1 MYEIEL
7 KAWVDD
13 IPSTEE
19 KINSFAKYIG
29 LTEKRDTYW
38 RKKNSEVGIRIRQET
53 GKPIIATWKQKN
65 LKDGSVEINTEREF
79 VIGSTEF
86 TNDTIPN
93 DKNAESFKNA
103 LDTFESFLK
112 TSDFEISLQKYKS
125 TKTWHH
131 KTEEFDLITIE
142 ISYVEFLGHF
152 IEIEILSEKNDDETI
167 SMAQNCLHETLQK
180 CGISKDRIET
190 RYYWQLLKEKSGIAG
205 QER

>member
-13 IPSTEE
+13 VPATENKLNE
-19 KINSFAKYIG
+19 FAKYIG
-29 LTEKRDTYW
+29 LTEKHDTYW
-38 RKKNSEVGIRIRQET
+38 RKKNTEIGIRIRQET

-65 LKDGSVEINTEREF
+65 LKDGNVEINTEREF

-86 TNDTIPN
+86 INDTIPN
-93 DKNAESFKNA
+93 DKNAESLKNA
-103 LDTFESFLK
+103 LDTFESFLQ

-125 TKTWHH
+125 TKTWQH

-142 ISYVEFLGHF
+142 ISYVETLGHF

-180 CGISKDRIET
+180 CGINKDRIET
-190 RYYWQLLKEKSGIAG
+190 RYYWQLLKGE
-205 QER
+205 E

>member
-1 MYEIEL
+1 
-7 KAWVDD
+7 VDD
-13 IPSTEE
+13 VPTTEN
-19 KINSFAKYIG
+19 KINEFAKYIG
-29 LTEKRDTYW
+29 LTEKHDTYW
-38 RKKNSEVGIRIRQET
+38 RKKNTEIGIRIRQET
-53 GKPIIATWKQKN
+53 GKPIIATWKEKN
-65 LKDGSVEINTEREF
+65 LRQNDFELNTEREF
-79 VIGSTEF
+79 IIASTDF

-93 DKNAESFKNA
+93 DKNVNSLKIA
-103 LDTFESFLK
+103 LSNFEDFLK

-180 CGISKDRIET
+180 CRISKDRIET
-190 RYYWQLLKEKSGIAG
+190 RYYWQLLKEKSGIAE

>member
-13 IPSTEE
+13 IPATEN
-19 KINSFAKYIG
+19 KINEFAKYIG

-38 RKKNSEVGIRIRQET
+38 RKKNTEIGIRIRQET

-65 LKDGSVEINTEREF
+65 LRQNEFEVNTEREF
-79 VIGSTEF
+79 IIGSTDF
-86 TNDTIPN
+86 AKDTIPN
-93 DKNAESFKNA
+93 KKNETSLKSA
-103 LDTFESFLK
+103 LSNFEDFLK

-152 IEIEILSEKNDDETI
+152 IEIEIISEKNDDETI

-180 CGISKDRIET
+180 CGINKDRIET
-190 RYYWQLLKEKSGIAG
+190 RYYWQLLKGE
-205 QER
+205 E

>member
-13 IPSTEE
+13 IPATEN
-19 KINSFAKYIG
+19 KINEFAKYIG
-29 LTEKRDTYW
+29 LTEKHDTYW
-38 RKKNSEVGIRIRQET
+38 RKKNTEIGIRIRQET

-65 LKDGSVEINTEREF
+65 LRQNDFELNTEREF
-79 VIGSTEF
+79 IIASTDF

-93 DKNAESFKNA
+93 DKNVNSLKIA
-103 LDTFESFLK
+103 LSNFEDFLK

-131 KTEEFDLITIE
+131 KTEEFNLITIE

-167 SMAQNCLHETLQK
+167 SMAQKELHETLQK

-190 RYYWQLLKEKSGIAG
+190 RYYWQLLKGE
-205 QER
+205 E

>member
-13 IPSTEE
+13 IPATEN
-19 KINSFAKYIG
+19 KINEFAKYIG

-38 RKKNSEVGIRIRQET
+38 RKKNTEIGIRIRQET

-65 LKDGSVEINTEREF
+65 LRQNEFEVNTEREF
-79 VIGSTEF
+79 IIGSTDF
-86 TNDTIPN
+86 AKDTIPN
-93 DKNAESFKNA
+93 KKNETSLKSA
-103 LDTFESFLK
+103 LSNFEDFLK

-180 CGISKDRIET
+180 CGINKDRIET
-190 RYYWQLLKEKSGIAG
+190 RYYWQLLKGKA
-205 QER
+205 

>member
-13 IPSTEE
+13 IPATEN
-19 KINSFAKYIG
+19 KINEFAKYIG
-29 LTEKRDTYW
+29 LTEKHDTYW
-38 RKKNSEVGIRIRQET
+38 RKKNTEVGIRIRQET
-53 GKPIIATWKQKN
+53 GKPIIATWKEKN
-65 LKDGSVEINTEREF
+65 LRQNDFELNTEREF

-86 TNDTIPN
+86 TNETIPN

-103 LDTFESFLK
+103 LDTFEDFLK

-131 KTEEFDLITIE
+131 NTEEFNLITIE

-152 IEIEILSEKNDDETI
+152 IEIEILSEKNDDETVAK
-167 SMAQNCLHETLQK
+167 AQNCLHQTLQK
-180 CGISKDRIET
+180 CGISKEKIET
-190 RYYWQLLKEKSGIAG
+190 RFYWQLLKE
-205 QER
+205 R

>member
-13 IPSTEE
+13 IPATEN
-19 KINSFAKYIG
+19 KINEFAKYIG

-38 RKKNSEVGIRIRQET
+38 RKKNTEIGIRIRQET

-65 LKDGSVEINTEREF
+65 LRQNEFEVNTEREF
-79 VIGSTEF
+79 IIGSTDF
-86 TNDTIPN
+86 AKDTIPN
-93 DKNAESFKNA
+93 KKNETSLKSA
-103 LDTFESFLK
+103 LSNFEDFLK

-125 TKTWHH
+125 TKTWKY

-190 RYYWQLLKEKSGIAG
+190 RYYWQLLKGE
-205 QER
+205 E

>member
-13 IPSTEE
+13 IPATEN
-19 KINSFAKYIG
+19 KINEFAKYIG

-38 RKKNSEVGIRIRQET
+38 RKKNTEIGIRIRQET

-65 LKDGSVEINTEREF
+65 LRQNEFEVNTEREF
-79 VIGSTEF
+79 IIGSTDF
-86 TNDTIPN
+86 AKDTIQN
-93 DKNAESFKNA
+93 KKNETSLKSA
-103 LDTFESFLK
+103 LSNFEDFLK

-131 KTEEFDLITIE
+131 KTEEFNLITIE

-180 CGISKDRIET
+180 CGINKDRIET
-190 RYYWQLLKEKSGIAG
+190 RYYWQLLKGE
-205 QER
+205 E

>member
-13 IPSTEE
+13 VPATEN
-19 KINSFAKYIG
+19 KINEFAKYIG
-29 LTEKRDTYW
+29 LTEKHDTYW
-38 RKKNSEVGIRIRQET
+38 RKKNSEISIRIRQET
-53 GKPIIATWKQKN
+53 GKPIIATWKEKN

-86 TNDTIPN
+86 TNETIPN

-125 TKTWHH
+125 TKTWHYQ
-131 KTEEFDLITIE
+131 TEEFNLITIE

-152 IEIEILSEKNDDETI
+152 IEIEILSEKNDDETVTK
-167 SMAQNCLHETLQK
+167 AQNCLHETLQK
-180 CGISKDRIET
+180 CGINKDRIET
-190 RYYWQLLKEKSGIAG
+190 RYYWQLLKE
-205 QER
+205 R

>member
-13 IPSTEE
+13 IPATET
-19 KINSFAKYIG
+19 KINEFAKYIG

-38 RKKNSEVGIRIRQET
+38 RKKNTEIGIRIRQET

-65 LKDGSVEINTEREF
+65 LRQNEFEVNTEREF
-79 VIGSTEF
+79 IIGSTDF
-86 TNDTIPN
+86 AKDTIPN
-93 DKNAESFKNA
+93 KKNETSLKSA
-103 LDTFESFLK
+103 LSNFEDFLK

-180 CGISKDRIET
+180 CGINKDRIET
-190 RYYWQLLKEKSGIAG
+190 RYYWQLLKGE
-205 QER
+205 E

>member
-38 RKKNSEVGIRIRQET
+38 RKKNTEIGIRIRQET

-65 LKDGSVEINTEREF
+65 LRQNDFELNTEREF
-79 VIGSTEF
+79 IIGSTDF
-86 TNDTIPN
+86 AKDTIPN
-93 DKNAESFKNA
+93 KKNETSLKSA
-103 LDTFESFLK
+103 LSNFEDFLK
-112 TSDFEISLQKYKS
+112 SSDFEISLQKYKS

-142 ISYVEFLGHF
+142 ISYVESLGYF
-152 IEIEILSEKNDDETI
+152 IEIEILSEKNDDETVAK
-167 SMAQNCLHETLQK
+167 AQNCIHQTLQK
-180 CGISKDRIET
+180 CGISKEKIET
-190 RYYWQLLKEKSGIAG
+190 RFYWQLLKGKA
-205 QER
+205 

>member
-13 IPSTEE
+13 IPATEN
-19 KINSFAKYIG
+19 KINEFAKYIG

-38 RKKNSEVGIRIRQET
+38 RKKNTEIGIRIRQET

-65 LKDGSVEINTEREF
+65 LRQNEFEVNTEREF
-79 VIGSTEF
+79 IIGSTDF
-86 TNDTIPN
+86 AKDTIPN
-93 DKNAESFKNA
+93 KKNETSLKSA
-103 LDTFESFLK
+103 LSNFEDFLK

-125 TKTWHH
+125 TKTWQH

-167 SMAQNCLHETLQK
+167 SMAQNCLRKTLQK
-180 CGISKDRIET
+180 CGINKDRIET
-190 RYYWQLLKEKSGIAG
+190 RYYWQLLKGEK
-205 QER
+205 

>member
-13 IPSTEE
+13 IPATEN
-19 KINSFAKYIG
+19 KINEFAKYIG

-38 RKKNSEVGIRIRQET
+38 RKKNTEIGIRIRQET

-65 LKDGSVEINTEREF
+65 LRQNEFEINTEREF
-79 VIGSTEF
+79 IIGSTDF
-86 TNDTIPN
+86 AKDTIPN
-93 DKNAESFKNA
+93 KKNETSLKSA
-103 LDTFESFLK
+103 LSNFEDFLK
-112 TSDFEISLQKYKS
+112 SSDFEISLQKYKS
-125 TKTWHH
+125 TKTWKH

-152 IEIEILSEKNDDETI
+152 IEIEILSEKNDDEII

-180 CGISKDRIET
+180 CGINKDRIET
-190 RYYWQLLKEKSGIAG
+190 RYYWQLLKGE
-205 QER
+205 E

>member
-13 IPSTEE
+13 IPATEN
-19 KINSFAKYIG
+19 KINEFAKYIG

-38 RKKNSEVGIRIRQET
+38 RKKNTEIGIRIRQET

-65 LKDGSVEINTEREF
+65 LRQNEFEVNTEREF
-79 VIGSTEF
+79 IIGSTDF
-86 TNDTIPN
+86 AKDTIPN
-93 DKNAESFKNA
+93 KKNETSLKTA
-103 LDTFESFLK
+103 LSNFEDFLK

-152 IEIEILSEKNDDETI
+152 IEIEIISEKNDDETI

-180 CGISKDRIET
+180 CGINKDRIET
-190 RYYWQLLKEKSGIAG
+190 RYYWQLLKGE
-205 QER
+205 E

>member
-13 IPSTEE
+13 VPTTEN
-19 KINSFAKYIG
+19 KINEFAKYIG
-29 LTEKRDTYW
+29 LTEKHDTYW
-38 RKKNSEVGIRIRQET
+38 RKKNTEIGIRIRQET
-53 GKPIIATWKQKN
+53 GKPIIATWKEKN
-65 LKDGSVEINTEREF
+65 LKDSSVEINTEREF

-86 TNDTIPN
+86 TNETIPN

-125 TKTWHH
+125 TKTWHYQ
-131 KTEEFDLITIE
+131 TEEFNLITIE
-142 ISYVEFLGHF
+142 ISYVEFLGYF
-152 IEIEILSEKNDDETI
+152 IEIEILSEKNDDGTVTK
-167 SMAQNCLHETLQK
+167 AQKELHETLQK

-190 RYYWQLLKEKSGIAG
+190 RYYWQLLKGEV
-205 QER
+205 

>member
-7 KAWVDD
+7 KACVDD
-13 IPSTEE
+13 IPATEN
-19 KINSFAKYIG
+19 KINEFAKYIG

-38 RKKNSEVGIRIRQET
+38 RKKNTELGIRIRQET

-65 LKDGSVEINTEREF
+65 LRQNEFEVNTEREF
-79 VIGSTEF
+79 IIASTDF
-86 TNDTIPN
+86 AKDTIPN
-93 DKNAESFKNA
+93 KKNETSLKSA
-103 LDTFESFLK
+103 LSNFEDFLK

-125 TKTWHH
+125 TKTWQH

-180 CGISKDRIET
+180 CGINKDRIET
-190 RYYWQLLKEKSGIAG
+190 RYYWQLLKGE
-205 QER
+205 E

>member
-13 IPSTEE
+13 IPATEN
-19 KINSFAKYIG
+19 KINEFAKYIG

-38 RKKNSEVGIRIRQET
+38 RKKNTEIGIRIRQET

-65 LKDGSVEINTEREF
+65 LRQNEFEVNTEREF
-79 VIGSTEF
+79 IIGSTDF
-86 TNDTIPN
+86 AKDTIPN
-93 DKNAESFKNA
+93 KKNETSLKSA
-103 LDTFESFLK
+103 LSNFEDFLK

-131 KTEEFDLITIE
+131 KTEKFNLITIE
-142 ISYVEFLGHF
+142 ISYVEFLGYF

-167 SMAQNCLHETLQK
+167 TKAQNCLHQTLQK
-180 CGISKDRIET
+180 CGISKEKIET
-190 RYYWQLLKEKSGIAG
+190 RFYWKLLKGKS
-205 QER
+205 

>member
-13 IPSTEE
+13 IPATEN
-19 KINSFAKYIG
+19 KINEFAKYIG
-29 LTEKRDTYW
+29 LTEKHDTYW
-38 RKKNSEVGIRIRQET
+38 RKKNTEIGIRIRQET

-65 LKDGSVEINTEREF
+65 LRQNDFELNTEREF
-79 VIGSTEF
+79 IIGSTDF
-86 TNDTIPN
+86 AKDTIPN
-93 DKNAESFKNA
+93 KKNETSLKSA
-103 LDTFESFLK
+103 LSNFEDFLK

-131 KTEEFDLITIE
+131 KTEESDLITIE
-142 ISYVEFLGHF
+142 ISYVESLGYF

-180 CGISKDRIET
+180 CGINKDRIET
-190 RYYWQLLKEKSGIAG
+190 RYYWQLLKGKA
-205 QER
+205 

>member
-19 KINSFAKYIG
+19 KINEFAKYIG
-29 LTEKRDTYW
+29 LTEKHDTYW

-65 LKDGSVEINTEREF
+65 LRQNDFELNTEREF
-79 VIGSTEF
+79 VIASTDF

-93 DKNAESFKNA
+93 KKNETSLKSA
-103 LDTFESFLK
+103 LSNFEDFLK

-142 ISYVEFLGHF
+142 ISYVEFLGYF
-152 IEIEILSEKNDDETI
+152 IEIEILSEKNDDETVAK
-167 SMAQNCLHETLQK
+167 AQNCLHQTLQK
-180 CGISKDRIET
+180 CGISKEKIET
-190 RYYWQLLKEKSGIAG
+190 RFYWQLLKGEV
-205 QER
+205 

>member
-13 IPSTEE
+13 VPATEN
-19 KINSFAKYIG
+19 KINEFAKYIG
-29 LTEKRDTYW
+29 LTEKHDTYW
-38 RKKNSEVGIRIRQET
+38 RKKNSEVRIRIRQET
-53 GKPIIATWKQKN
+53 GKPIIATWKEKN

-93 DKNAESFKNA
+93 DKNAESLKNA

-125 TKTWHH
+125 TKTWHYQ
-131 KTEEFDLITIE
+131 TEEFNLITIE
-142 ISYVEFLGHF
+142 ISYVETLGHF
-152 IEIEILSEKNDDETI
+152 IEIEILSEKNDDETVAK
-167 SMAQNCLHETLQK
+167 AQNCLHKTLQK
-180 CGISKDRIET
+180 CGISKDKIET
-190 RYYWQLLKEKSGIAG
+190 RYYWQLLKGE
-205 QER
+205 E

>member
-13 IPSTEE
+13 IPATEN
-19 KINSFAKYIG
+19 KINEFAKYIG
-29 LTEKRDTYW
+29 LTEKHDTYW
-38 RKKNSEVGIRIRQET
+38 RKKNTEIGIRIRQET

-65 LKDGSVEINTEREF
+65 LRQNEFEVNTEREF
-79 VIGSTEF
+79 IIGSTDF
-86 TNDTIPN
+86 AKDTIPN
-93 DKNAESFKNA
+93 KKNETSLKSA
-103 LDTFESFLK
+103 LSNFEDFLK
-112 TSDFEISLQKYKS
+112 TSNFEISLQKYKS

-167 SMAQNCLHETLQK
+167 SMAQKELHKTLQK
-180 CGISKDRIET
+180 CGISKEKIET
-190 RYYWQLLKEKSGIAG
+190 RFYWQLLKGKS
-205 QER
+205 

>member
-19 KINSFAKYIG
+19 KINEFAKYIG
-29 LTEKRDTYW
+29 LTEKHDTYW

-53 GKPIIATWKQKN
+53 GKPIIATWKEKN
-65 LKDGSVEINTEREF
+65 LRQNDFELNTEREF

-86 TNDTIPN
+86 TNETIPN

-103 LDTFESFLK
+103 LDTFEDFLK

-131 KTEEFDLITIE
+131 NTEEFNLITIE

-152 IEIEILSEKNDDETI
+152 IEIEILSEKNDDETVAK
-167 SMAQNCLHETLQK
+167 AQNCLHQTLQK
-180 CGISKDRIET
+180 CGISKEKIET
-190 RYYWQLLKEKSGIAG
+190 RFYWQLLKE
-205 QER
+205 R

>member
-13 IPSTEE
+13 IPATEN
-19 KINSFAKYIG
+19 KINEFAKYIG

-38 RKKNSEVGIRIRQET
+38 RKKNTEIGIRIRQET

-65 LKDGSVEINTEREF
+65 LRQNEFEVNTEREF
-79 VIGSTEF
+79 IIGSTDF
-86 TNDTIPN
+86 AKDTIPN
-93 DKNAESFKNA
+93 KKNETSLKSA
-103 LDTFESFLK
+103 LSNFEDFLK

-131 KTEEFDLITIE
+131 KTEEFNLITIE

-180 CGISKDRIET
+180 CGINKDRIET
-190 RYYWQLLKEKSGIAG
+190 RYYWQLLKGE
-205 QER
+205 E

>member
-13 IPSTEE
+13 IPATEN
-19 KINSFAKYIG
+19 KINEFAKYIG
-29 LTEKRDTYW
+29 LTEKRDTFW
-38 RKKNSEVGIRIRQET
+38 LKKNTKIGIRIRQET
-53 GKPIIATWKQKN
+53 GKPIIANWKQKSLRQN
-65 LKDGSVEINTEREF
+65 EFEVNTEREF
-79 VIGSTEF
+79 IIGTTDF
-86 TNDTIPN
+86 INDTIPN
-93 DKNAESFKNA
+93 KKNEASLKSA
-103 LDTFESFLK
+103 LSNFEDFLK

-125 TKTWHH
+125 TKTWQH

-180 CGISKDRIET
+180 CGINKDRIET
-190 RYYWQLLKEKSGIAG
+190 RYYWQLLKGE
-205 QER
+205 E

>member
-13 IPSTEE
+13 IPATEN
-19 KINSFAKYIG
+19 KINEFAKYIG

-38 RKKNSEVGIRIRQET
+38 RKKNTEIGIRIRQET

-65 LKDGSVEINTEREF
+65 LRQNEFEVNTEREF
-79 VIGSTEF
+79 IIGSTDF
-86 TNDTIPN
+86 AKDTIPN
-93 DKNAESFKNA
+93 KKNETSLKSA
-103 LDTFESFLK
+103 LSNFEDFLK

-180 CGISKDRIET
+180 CGINKDRIET
-190 RYYWQLLKEKSGIAG
+190 RYYWQLLKGE
-205 QER
+205 E

>member
-13 IPSTEE
+13 IPATEN
-19 KINSFAKYIG
+19 KINEFAKYIG

-38 RKKNSEVGIRIRQET
+38 RKKNTEIGIRIRQET

-65 LKDGSVEINTEREF
+65 LRQNDFELNTEREF
-79 VIGSTEF
+79 IIGSTDF
-86 TNDTIPN
+86 AKDTIPN
-93 DKNAESFKNA
+93 KKNETSLKSA
-103 LDTFESFLK
+103 LSNFEDFLK

-180 CGISKDRIET
+180 CGINKDRIET
-190 RYYWQLLKEKSGIAG
+190 RYYWQLLKGE
-205 QER
+205 E

>member
-13 IPSTEE
+13 VPATEN
-19 KINSFAKYIG
+19 KINEFAKYIG
-29 LTEKRDTYW
+29 LTEKHDTYW
-38 RKKNSEVGIRIRQET
+38 QKKNSEVRIRIRQET

-86 TNDTIPN
+86 TNETIPN
-93 DKNAESFKNA
+93 ERNAESLKNA

-112 TSDFEISLQKYKS
+112 TSDFQISLQKYKS
-125 TKTWHH
+125 TKTWHYQ
-131 KTEEFDLITIE
+131 TEEFNLITIE
-142 ISYVEFLGHF
+142 ISYVEFLGYF

-190 RYYWQLLKEKSGIAG
+190 RYYWQLLKGKA
-205 QER
+205 

>member
-13 IPSTEE
+13 IPATEE

-29 LTEKRDTYW
+29 LTEKHDTYW
-38 RKKNSEVGIRIRQET
+38 RLNESGIRIRQET

-65 LKDGSVEINTEREF
+65 LRQNEFELNTEREF
-79 VIGSTEF
+79 IIASTDF

-93 DKNAESFKNA
+93 DKNANSLKIA
-103 LDTFESFLK
+103 LSNFEDFLK
-112 TSDFEISLQKYKS
+112 STGFEISLQKYKS

-142 ISYVEFLGHF
+142 ISFVETLGFF
-152 IEIEILSEKNDDETI
+152 IEIEILSEKNNDETVKKV
-167 SMAQNCLHETLQK
+167 QNCLYQTLQK
-180 CGISKDRIET
+180 CGISKERVEK
-190 RYYWQLLKEKSGIAG
+190 RYYWQLLKNLS
-205 QER
+205 

>member
-13 IPSTEE
+13 IPATEN
-19 KINSFAKYIG
+19 KINEFAKYIG
-29 LTEKRDTYW
+29 LTEKHDTYW
-38 RKKNSEVGIRIRQET
+38 RKKNTEIGIRIRQET

-65 LKDGSVEINTEREF
+65 LRQNDFELNTEREF
-79 VIGSTEF
+79 IIGSTDF

-93 DKNAESFKNA
+93 KKNETSLKSA
-103 LDTFESFLK
+103 LSNFEDFLK

-142 ISYVEFLGHF
+142 ISYVESLGYF
-152 IEIEILSEKNDDETI
+152 IEIEILSEKNDDETVAK
-167 SMAQNCLHETLQK
+167 AQNCLHQTLQK
-180 CGISKDRIET
+180 CGISKEKIET
-190 RYYWQLLKEKSGIAG
+190 RFYWQLLKGKA
-205 QER
+205 

>member
-13 IPSTEE
+13 VPTTEN
-19 KINSFAKYIG
+19 KINEFAKYIG
-29 LTEKRDTYW
+29 LTEKHDTYW
-38 RKKNSEVGIRIRQET
+38 RKKNSEVRIRIRQET

-65 LKDGSVEINTEREF
+65 LRQNEFEVNTEREF

-86 TNDTIPN
+86 TNETIPN

-180 CGISKDRIET
+180 CRISKDRIET
-190 RYYWQLLKEKSGIAG
+190 RYYWQLLKEK
-205 QER
+205 

>member
-152 IEIEILSEKNDDETI
+152 IEIEILSEKNDDEII